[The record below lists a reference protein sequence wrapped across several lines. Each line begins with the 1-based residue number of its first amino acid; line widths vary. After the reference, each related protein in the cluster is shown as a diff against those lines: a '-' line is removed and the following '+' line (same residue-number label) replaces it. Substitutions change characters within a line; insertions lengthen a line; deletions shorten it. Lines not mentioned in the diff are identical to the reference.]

1 MGEARRR
8 ARSRTA
14 AVVAAAA
21 LSLVASASS
30 ARAEERDDADVT
42 RRLAFIE
49 ERLES
54 GRPAADRWSYGWFTV
69 YTTLA
74 VAQFGVA
81 LGTTDPGMRADM
93 AVGAFSSAFGVVP
106 FAVLPFK
113 PRFAPGKLAELPA
126 TTPKERA
133 LKLKRGEELL
143 EACADAEKFG
153 HGWMMQVGV
162 LTVNVGIG
170 LGLALG
176 YDRIRSGISTTLIGI
191 AVSEFQIFT
200 QPTQAIDDWDAYQR
214 GDLGGSAARPS
225 LQLHVAPAPGGLALG
240 ASF

>member
-1 MGEARRR
+1 MKPWARRG
-8 ARSRTA
+8 RS
-14 AVVAAAA
+14 A
-21 LSLVASASS
+21 LGTGALVASMLVTGR
-30 ARAEERDDADVT
+30 ARAEEPRPDDAEVT

-49 ERLES
+49 SRLES
-54 GRPAADRWSYGWFTV
+54 ARPAADRWSYGWFTV
-69 YTTLA
+69 YTSLT

-81 LGTTDPGMRADM
+81 VGTTDPGLRADM

-126 TTPKERA
+126 RTPKERA

-143 EACADAEKFG
+143 EACSDAEKFG

-214 GDLGGSAARPS
+214 GDLGGAAARPS
-225 LQLHVAPAPGGLALG
+225 IQLHVAPAPGGLAVG